1 MTFSSLENNPPP
13 PVLVVL
19 LLLAFSLTG
28 GVVGEDAGDPSSPLA
43 DVAVDDTMKDGAE
56 ILGSTNSFMGIVPF
70 LDVPHM

>member
-13 PVLVVL
+13 PVLAVL
-19 LLLAFSLTG
+19 LLLLTFSLTG
-28 GVVGEDAGDPSSPLA
+28 GVVGEDAGDPSSLA